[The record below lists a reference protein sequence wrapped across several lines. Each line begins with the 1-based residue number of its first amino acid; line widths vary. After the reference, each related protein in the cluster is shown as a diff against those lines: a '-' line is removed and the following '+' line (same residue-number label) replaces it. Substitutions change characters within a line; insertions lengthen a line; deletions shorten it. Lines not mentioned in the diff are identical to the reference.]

1 MEKMRQQQLHS
12 DSGLWKIP
20 QTESDL
26 YRTEGIYVDNAFKKT
41 YQK

>member
-20 QTESDL
+20 KTERGL
-26 YRTEGIYVDNAFKKT
+26 YRTDGIYVDNAFKKT

>member
-1 MEKMRQQQLHS
+1 MKKMRQQQLHG

-20 QTESDL
+20 ETERDH
-26 YRTEGIYVDNAFKKT
+26 YKTEGICVDNAFKKA

>member
-20 QTESDL
+20 ETEKDL

-41 YQK
+41 Y